1 MYSNEIEIP
10 KAVITAIHH
19 KVEDDKVQTRITV
32 TGTLLPDLAERLG
45 ARDLIF
51 AENGTPKGGFSS
63 LALDTGCAAFR
74 AIFEADPA
82 LKQSFELTSG
92 DSTDQYTVTRL
103 AECVMQLKL
112 RLNYHGDPHRAVAY
126 VMAIGNGDSRLRIVP
141 LQTEIPAK
149 DEPEEENDQE
159 RLFHPEVTRM
169 PRTGRRAAQ

>member
-74 AIFEADPA
+74 AI
-82 LKQSFELTSG
+82 
-92 DSTDQYTVTRL
+92 
-103 AECVMQLKL
+103 LKL

-159 RLFHPEVTRM
+159 RLFHPEVTRI
-169 PRTGRRAAQ
+169 PRTGRRVAQ